1 MPDRLTSRVRIH
13 VPGRATLQSIPLRV
27 PVLGAAG
34 STAAACAGV
43 VAFFL
48 VTRLLLLWRFPPF
61 LDESLYA
68 TWASAAHDSVNERF
82 IALANGKLPL
92 LPWLGGA
99 VMELGAEPLTAVRL
113 VSLVC
118 GLFTM
123 AMAGLLGARLGGR
136 WAGVAAAGVYALLPF
151 SLVHDVLGLMEPLV
165 ATTGIVALYLQVR
178 LAVQPRLDFALLLG
192 LVFGAG
198 LLTKES
204 GAIPLVLLPASLL
217 VFRWGE
223 TGWRRR
229 LAGWF
234 GCVVVSLGLAG
245 VCYSVLTLSE
255 FWDDYGSARA
265 SLGTWRSLGTGL
277 SHPLRW
283 LDHAWPGDSDLLVG
297 FVTWPILLLA
307 ALGLGL
313 ALKARP
319 RLALLYLLWALV
331 PTATAVLFLEETF
344 ARYLLPAVPVIA
356 LFAGYGAQRLVQE
369 RRRLPAVWR
378 PLAATGALVLVSLAA
393 LVFDGQILSDP
404 ATAPYPGT
412 SRSEYSTGWAA
423 GTGWKPLTRELKR
436 RSAGRQI
443 VVGYYEQFSYALP
456 LLLRHDR
463 QIVFSR
469 GEANATY
476 LVRNGADFP
485 TPAGNGSLRLA
496 WTYHRP
502 DDGVPLDLY
511 ERGIRW
517 HDSFYRTRD
526 ELRAGLD
533 LPDADFDRFL
543 QEHPSIKAWYDGAAQ

>member
-1 MPDRLTSRVRIH
+1 MPDRLL
-13 VPGRATLQSIPLRV
+13 GRARLHAPRRVAFQRFPLRL
-27 PVLGAAG
+27 PVLGAVS
-34 STAAACAGV
+34 STAAACAAV

-68 TWASAAHDSVNERF
+68 TWASAAHDTVNERF

-118 GLFTM
+118 GLVTM
-123 AMAGLLGARLGGR
+123 AMAGLLGVQLGGR
-136 WAGVAAAGVYALLPF
+136 WAGVAAAGAYAVLPF

-178 LAVQPRLDFALLLG
+178 LAIQPRLDFALLLG

-204 GAIPLVLLPASLL
+204 GAISIVLLPASLL

-223 TGWRRR
+223 AGWRRR
-229 LAGWF
+229 LVGWL
-234 GCVVVSLGLAG
+234 GCTVVSLALAG

-283 LDHAWPGDSDLLVG
+283 LDHAWPGDSDLFVG

-307 ALGLGL
+307 LLGLGL

-356 LFAGYGAQRLVQE
+356 LFAGYGALRLVQE

-378 PLAATGALVLVSLAA
+378 PLAATGALVLVALAA
-393 LVFDGQILSDP
+393 LVFDGQIVSDP
-404 ATAPYPGT
+404 ATAAYPGT
-412 SRSEYSTGWAA
+412 SRYEYSTGWAA
-423 GTGWKPLTRELKR
+423 GTGWKALARELKR
-436 RSAGRQI
+436 MSAGRPI

-469 GEANATY
+469 EDANATY

-485 TPAGNGSLRLA
+485 KPAGNGSLRLT

-502 DDGVPLDLY
+502 DGGVPLELY

-517 HDSFYRTRD
+517 RDSFYLTRD
-526 ELRAGLD
+526 ELRAGLR
-533 LPDADFDRFL
+533 LPDAEFDRFL
-543 QEHPSIKAWYDGAAQ
+543 QEHPPIKAWYDGASR